1 MEKLNRILWG
11 LVFIVLGIVIALNTL
26 DIINFNI
33 FFNGWWTFI
42 IIIPCF
48 IGLFDNTKEG
58 KFGNIIGIL
67 VGIVLLLVAQ
77 GLLRFDLVFKLFIPA
92 VLVIIGLYLLFGNI
106 FKSKVT
112 DKLKELKKENGNGE
126 AICATFS
133 EQFVTKNEEKFENA
147 TIDAV
152 FGSVVLDLTKAK
164 IKDEAAIT
172 ASAIFGGIDIIVP
185 KDVEVK
191 VKSTPIFGGVSNTS
205 KTKDAKKV
213 IYIDALA
220 LFGSVEIK

>member
-11 LVFIVLGIVIALNTL
+11 LVFIVLGIVIALNAL

-48 IGLFDNTKEG
+48 IGLFDGTKEG
-58 KFGNIIGIL
+58 KLGNIIGIL
-67 VGIVLLLVAQ
+67 VGVVLLLVAQ
-77 GLLRFDLVFKLFIPA
+77 GLLRFDIVFKLFIPA
-92 VLVIIGLYLLFGNI
+92 VLVIIGLYLLFGNV
-106 FKSKVT
+106 FRSKVT
-112 DKLKELKKENGNGE
+112 DKLRELKKESGNGE

-133 EQFVTKNEEKFENA
+133 EQFVTKNDEKFENA
-147 TIDAV
+147 TVDAV
-152 FGSVVLDLTKAK
+152 FGSVVLDLSKAK
-164 IKDEAAIT
+164 IKDEAVIT

-191 VKSTPIFGGVSNTS
+191 IKSTPIFGGVSNTT
-205 KTKDAKKV
+205 KNKDAKKV

-220 LFGSVEIK
+220 LFGSVEVK

>member
-48 IGLFDNTKEG
+48 IGLFDGTKEG
-58 KFGNIIGIL
+58 KLGNIIGIL
-67 VGIVLLLVAQ
+67 VGVVLLLVAQ
-77 GLLRFDLVFKLFIPA
+77 GLLRFDIVFKLFIPA
-92 VLVIIGLYLLFGNI
+92 VLVIIGLYLLFGNV
-106 FKSKVT
+106 FRSKVT
-112 DKLKELKKENGNGE
+112 DKLRELKKESGNGE

-133 EQFVTKNEEKFENA
+133 EQFVTKNDEKFENA
-147 TIDAV
+147 TVDAV
-152 FGSVVLDLTKAK
+152 FGSVVLDLSKAK
-164 IKDEAAIT
+164 IKDEAVIT

-185 KDVEVK
+185 KDVVVK
-191 VKSTPIFGGVSNTS
+191 IKSTPIFGGVSNTT

-220 LFGSVEIK
+220 LFGSVEVK

>member
-48 IGLFDNTKEG
+48 IGLFDGTKEG
-58 KFGNIIGIL
+58 KLGNIIGIL
-67 VGIVLLLVAQ
+67 VGVVLLLVAQ
-77 GLLRFDLVFKLFIPA
+77 GLLRFDIVFKLFIPA
-92 VLVIIGLYLLFGNI
+92 VLVIIGLYLLFGNV
-106 FKSKVT
+106 FRSKVT
-112 DKLKELKKENGNGE
+112 DKLRELKKESGNGE

-133 EQFVTKNEEKFENA
+133 EQFVTKNDEKFENA
-147 TIDAV
+147 TVDAV
-152 FGSVVLDLTKAK
+152 FGSVVLDLSKAK
-164 IKDEAAIT
+164 IKDEAVIT

-191 VKSTPIFGGVSNTS
+191 IKSTPIFGGVSNTT

-220 LFGSVEIK
+220 LFGSVEVK

>member
-48 IGLFDNTKEG
+48 IGLFDGTKEG
-58 KFGNIIGIL
+58 KLGNIIGIL
-67 VGIVLLLVAQ
+67 VGVVLLLVAQ
-77 GLLRFDLVFKLFIPA
+77 GLLRFDIVFKLFIPA
-92 VLVIIGLYLLFGNI
+92 VLVIIGLYLLFGNV
-106 FKSKVT
+106 FRSKVT
-112 DKLKELKKENGNGE
+112 DKLRELKKESGNGE

-133 EQFVTKNEEKFENA
+133 EQFVTKNDEKFENA
-147 TIDAV
+147 TVDAV
-152 FGSVVLDLTKAK
+152 FGSVVLDLSKAK
-164 IKDEAAIT
+164 IKDETVIT

-191 VKSTPIFGGVSNTS
+191 IKSTPIFGGVSNTT

-220 LFGSVEIK
+220 LFGSVEVK

>member
-11 LVFIVLGIVIALNTL
+11 LVFIVLGIVIALNAL

-42 IIIPCF
+42 ITIPCF
-48 IGLFDNTKEG
+48 IGLFDGTKEG
-58 KFGNIIGIL
+58 KLGNIIGIL
-67 VGIVLLLVAQ
+67 VGVVLLLVTQ
-77 GLLRFDLVFKLFIPA
+77 GLLRFDIVFKLFIPA
-92 VLVIIGLYLLFGNI
+92 VLVIIGLYLLFGNV
-106 FKSKVT
+106 FRSKVT
-112 DKLKELKKENGNGE
+112 DKLRELKKESGNGE
-126 AICATFS
+126 SICATFS
-133 EQFVTKNEEKFENA
+133 EQFVTKNDEKFENA
-147 TIDAV
+147 TVDAV
-152 FGSVVLDLTKAK
+152 FGSVVLDLSKAK
-164 IKDEAAIT
+164 IKDEAVIT

-191 VKSTPIFGGVSNTS
+191 IKSTPIFGGVSNTT

-220 LFGSVEIK
+220 LFGSVEVK